1 MRPSTLASF
10 AFLGLTSAQQPVNTG
25 NKTQT
30 PNLVVNGAFTNGTND
45 WIIQPSG
52 ASAIENGFLC
62 VTVPGNGSANASFIQ
77 TVNNFTEIKNDVYF
91 LVSVLWHFHS
101 MARS

>member
-1 MRPSTLASF
+1 MRTSTLA
-10 AFLGLTSAQQPVNTG
+10 GLALFGLASAQQPVNTG

-52 ASAIENGFLC
+52 AIENGFLC

-91 LVSVLWHFHS
+91 LVSVICYIRKS
-101 MARS
+101 